1 MEDDLV
7 RLGKVMAA
15 MEKYPTVYLKG
26 IIGSASQKILLQARL
41 NAATRMKVRSG
52 NLLSAIN
59 AKSERTRSTGKVVVQ
74 LGFLLSSMEKL
85 TKRGVGNKLNKH
97 GQAKTQEYYYPMLQ
111 EYGWQD
117 ENKNYTVKGKRFMRD
132 AMDMNANDFTETVI
146 EQMMDKFGNA
156 WRNK

>member
-26 IIGSASQKILLQARL
+26 IISSASQKILLQARL
-41 NAATRMKVRSG
+41 NAATRMKIKSG
-52 NLLSAIN
+52 NLLSSIN

-74 LGFLLSSMEKL
+74 LGFLLSSIEKL
-85 TKRGVGNKLNKH
+85 TVRGVGKKTNKH
-97 GQAKTQEYYYPMLQ
+97 GQKKTQEFYYPALQ
-111 EYGWQD
+111 EYGWRD

-146 EQMMDKFGNA
+146 KNMMDKFENEWKKG
-156 WRNK
+156 